1 MPWLERRQRWYAWK
15 STWKWTA
22 KYELTP
28 IFLLV
33 SWTWWKFLNR
43 TINSDLCSIRKEGNA
58 TDISVWVFFLS
69 FNFTILF
76 HDRYALHRISDEEKT
91 FKLARVKRQEHTKKS
106 VPYIVTHDGRTI
118 RYPDPAIKVDD
129 VVKVHLKKQK
139 PKALAL
145 KWFLVRW
152 QVDIATGKV
161 LDILKFEIGKLAMIT
176 KGRNTG
182 RVGTIMHVETHPGA
196 FDIVTVKVKTPAFLA
211 FIVKLVSEELIFIL
225 FSKNEKN

>member
-129 VVKVHLKKQK
+129 VVKVHHLKKTE
-139 PKALAL
+139 ALSTCLEMIPRAM
-145 KWFLVRW
+145 
-152 QVDIATGKV
+152 TGGHRHRQS
-161 LDILKFEIGKLAMIT
+161 IGYPEIRDRQAGHDHQGTQHRPRGHHHARGDPPRCLRHCHCEGQNTCFPCFYSKT
-176 KGRNTG
+176 SVGR
-182 RVGTIMHVETHPGA
+182 ID
-196 FDIVTVKVKTPAFLA
+196 FY
-211 FIVKLVSEELIFIL
+211 FIF
-225 FSKNEKN
+225 